1 MRIPLTVSSR
11 PSDGTQFPSVL
22 LRAGTWSFSSNIV
35 DSDVRVNTPTG
46 QQDLQGEL
54 QLTEKTGISLTCITA
69 GKETSISV
77 YACLSP

>member
-11 PSDGTQFPSVL
+11 PSDGTQFPLVL
-22 LRAGTWSFSSNIV
+22 LRAGTWSFSSTIV
-35 DSDVRVNTPTG
+35 DSDVRVNTPNG
-46 QQDLQGEL
+46 QKSLQEGL
-54 QLTEKTGISLTCITA
+54 QLTEKTGISLICVTA